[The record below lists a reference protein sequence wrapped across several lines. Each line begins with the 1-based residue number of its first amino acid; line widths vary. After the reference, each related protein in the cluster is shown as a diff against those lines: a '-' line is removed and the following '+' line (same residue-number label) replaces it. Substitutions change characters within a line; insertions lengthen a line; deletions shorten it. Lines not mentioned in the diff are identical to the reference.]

1 MKIELAVIG
10 KTSIGYLKQGIDEY
24 IKRLKHYV
32 PFEIKYID
40 DIKNTK
46 NISEDQQKRTEGAK
60 ILSLLDKSDFVVLL
74 DEHGK
79 EYTSM
84 QYSSYIQKRM
94 LSGAKKVVFV
104 IGGPYGFSQEV
115 YNRANDKISF
125 SKMTFNHE
133 MIRLIFT
140 EQLYRA
146 YTIINH
152 EPYHHENAL
161 TQICRFWFNRPT
173 ANRK

>member
-10 KTSIGYLKQGIDEY
+10 KTSIGYLKKGIDEY

-94 LSGAKKVVFV
+94 LSGVKKVVFV

-115 YNRANDKISF
+115 YDRANDKISF

-152 EPYHHENAL
+152 EPYHHE
-161 TQICRFWFNRPT
+161 
-173 ANRK
+173 

>member
-46 NISEDQQKRTEGAK
+46 NISEDQQKRTEGAE

-94 LSGAKKVVFV
+94 LSGVKKVVFV

-115 YNRANDKISF
+115 YDRANDKISF

-152 EPYHHENAL
+152 EPYHHE
-161 TQICRFWFNRPT
+161 
-173 ANRK
+173 

>member
-60 ILSLLDKSDFVVLL
+60 ILSLLEKSDFVVLL

-94 LSGAKKVVFV
+94 LSGVKKVVFV

-115 YNRANDKISF
+115 YDRANDKISF

-152 EPYHHENAL
+152 EPYHHE
-161 TQICRFWFNRPT
+161 
-173 ANRK
+173 

>member
-74 DEHGK
+74 DVHGK
-79 EYTSM
+79 EYTSI

-115 YNRANDKISF
+115 YDRANDKISF

-152 EPYHHENAL
+152 EPYHHE
-161 TQICRFWFNRPT
+161 
-173 ANRK
+173 

>member
-40 DIKNTK
+40 DIKNAK
-46 NISEDQQKRTEGAK
+46 NISEDQQKRTEGTK

-94 LSGAKKVVFV
+94 LSGTKKVVFV

-115 YNRANDKISF
+115 YDRANDKISF

-152 EPYHHENAL
+152 EPYHHE
-161 TQICRFWFNRPT
+161 
-173 ANRK
+173 

>member
-46 NISEDQQKRTEGAK
+46 NILKDQQKRTEGAK

-115 YNRANDKISF
+115 YDRANDKISF

-152 EPYHHENAL
+152 EPYHHE
-161 TQICRFWFNRPT
+161 
-173 ANRK
+173 

>member
-24 IKRLKHYV
+24 IKRLKHYS

-46 NISEDQQKRTEGAK
+46 NISEDQQKQTEGAK

-94 LSGAKKVVFV
+94 LSGVKKVVFV

-115 YNRANDKISF
+115 YDRANDKISF

-152 EPYHHENAL
+152 EPYHHE
-161 TQICRFWFNRPT
+161 
-173 ANRK
+173 

>member
-115 YNRANDKISF
+115 YDRANDKISF

-146 YTIINH
+146 YPIINP
-152 EPYHHENAL
+152 EPYHHE
-161 TQICRFWFNRPT
+161 
-173 ANRK
+173 

>member
-46 NISEDQQKRTEGAK
+46 NISEDQQKQTEGAK

-94 LSGAKKVVFV
+94 LSRVKKVVFV

-115 YNRANDKISF
+115 YDRANDKISF

-152 EPYHHENAL
+152 EPYHHE
-161 TQICRFWFNRPT
+161 
-173 ANRK
+173 

>member
-40 DIKNTK
+40 NIKNTK

-79 EYTSM
+79 EYTSI

-115 YNRANDKISF
+115 YDRANDKISF

-152 EPYHHENAL
+152 EPYHHE
-161 TQICRFWFNRPT
+161 
-173 ANRK
+173 

>member
-24 IKRLKHYV
+24 IKRLKHYA

-115 YNRANDKISF
+115 YDRANDKISF

-140 EQLYRA
+140 DQLYRA

-152 EPYHHENAL
+152 EPYHHE
-161 TQICRFWFNRPT
+161 
-173 ANRK
+173 

>member
-46 NISEDQQKRTEGAK
+46 NISKDQQKRTEGTK

-115 YNRANDKISF
+115 YDRANDKISF

-152 EPYHHENAL
+152 EPYHHE
-161 TQICRFWFNRPT
+161 
-173 ANRK
+173 

>member
-32 PFEIKYID
+32 SFEIKYID

-46 NISEDQQKRTEGAK
+46 NISEDQQKRTEGTK

-79 EYTSM
+79 EYTSI

-94 LSGAKKVVFV
+94 LSGSKKVVFV

-115 YNRANDKISF
+115 YDRANDKISF

-152 EPYHHENAL
+152 EPYHHE
-161 TQICRFWFNRPT
+161 
-173 ANRK
+173 

>member
-94 LSGAKKVVFV
+94 LSGDKKVVFV

-115 YNRANDKISF
+115 YDRANDKISF

-152 EPYHHENAL
+152 EPYHHE
-161 TQICRFWFNRPT
+161 
-173 ANRK
+173 

>member
-46 NISEDQQKRTEGAK
+46 NISENQQKRTEGTK

-104 IGGPYGFSQEV
+104 IGGPYGFSQEM
-115 YNRANDKISF
+115 YDRANDKISF

-152 EPYHHENAL
+152 EPYHHE
-161 TQICRFWFNRPT
+161 
-173 ANRK
+173 

>member
-60 ILSLLDKSDFVVLL
+60 SLSLLDKSDFVVLL

-115 YNRANDKISF
+115 YDRANDKISF

-152 EPYHHENAL
+152 EPYHHE
-161 TQICRFWFNRPT
+161 
-173 ANRK
+173 

>member
-60 ILSLLDKSDFVVLL
+60 ILLLLDKSDFVVLL

-79 EYTSM
+79 EYTSI

-94 LSGAKKVVFV
+94 LSGTKKVVFV

-115 YNRANDKISF
+115 YDRANDKISF

-152 EPYHHENAL
+152 EPYHHE
-161 TQICRFWFNRPT
+161 
-173 ANRK
+173 

>member
-40 DIKNTK
+40 DIKSTK

-115 YNRANDKISF
+115 YDRANDKISF

-152 EPYHHENAL
+152 EPYHHE
-161 TQICRFWFNRPT
+161 
-173 ANRK
+173 

>member
-94 LSGAKKVVFV
+94 LSGFKKVVFV

-115 YNRANDKISF
+115 YDRANDKISF

-152 EPYHHENAL
+152 EPYHHE
-161 TQICRFWFNRPT
+161 
-173 ANRK
+173 

>member
-24 IKRLKHYV
+24 IKRLKYYV

-46 NISEDQQKRTEGAK
+46 NISEDQQMRTEGAK

-115 YNRANDKISF
+115 YDRANDKISF

-152 EPYHHENAL
+152 EPYHHE
-161 TQICRFWFNRPT
+161 
-173 ANRK
+173 

>member
-40 DIKNTK
+40 DTKNTK
-46 NISEDQQKRTEGAK
+46 NISEDQQKQTEGAK
-60 ILSLLDKSDFVVLL
+60 ILLLLDKSDFVVLL

-94 LSGAKKVVFV
+94 LSGVKKVVFV

-115 YNRANDKISF
+115 YDRANDKISF

-152 EPYHHENAL
+152 EPYHHE
-161 TQICRFWFNRPT
+161 
-173 ANRK
+173 

>member
-79 EYTSM
+79 EYTSV

-115 YNRANDKISF
+115 YDRANDKISF

-133 MIRLIFT
+133 MIRLIFM

-152 EPYHHENAL
+152 EPYHHE
-161 TQICRFWFNRPT
+161 
-173 ANRK
+173 

>member
-60 ILSLLDKSDFVVLL
+60 ILSLLDKSDFVVIL

-79 EYTSM
+79 EYTSV

-104 IGGPYGFSQEV
+104 IGGAYGFSQEV
-115 YNRANDKISF
+115 YDRANDKISF

-152 EPYHHENAL
+152 EPYHHE
-161 TQICRFWFNRPT
+161 
-173 ANRK
+173 

>member
-115 YNRANDKISF
+115 YDRANDKISF

-146 YTIINH
+146 YTIINY
-152 EPYHHENAL
+152 EPYHHE
-161 TQICRFWFNRPT
+161 
-173 ANRK
+173 

>member
-60 ILSLLDKSDFVVLL
+60 ILSLLNKSDFVVLL

-94 LSGAKKVVFV
+94 LSGVKKVVFV

-115 YNRANDKISF
+115 YDRANDKISF

-152 EPYHHENAL
+152 EPYHHE
-161 TQICRFWFNRPT
+161 
-173 ANRK
+173 

>member
-1 MKIELAVIG
+1 MKIELLVVG
-10 KTSIGYLKQGIDEY
+10 KTSIGYFKQGIDEY
-24 IKRLKHYV
+24 LKRLKHYV
-32 PFEIKYID
+32 QFEIKYID

-46 NISEDQQKRTEGAK
+46 SISEQQQKQIEGQK
-60 ILSLLDKSDFVVLL
+60 ILAMLDKTDIVILL

-79 EYTSM
+79 EYTSVE
-84 QYSSYIQKRM
+84 YSNYIQKRM

-104 IGGPYGFSQEV
+104 IGGPYGFSNDV
-115 YNRANDKISF
+115 YARANDKISF

-146 YTIINH
+146 FTIINH
-152 EPYHHENAL
+152 EPYHHE
-161 TQICRFWFNRPT
+161 
-173 ANRK
+173 

>member
-94 LSGAKKVVFV
+94 LSGSKKVVFV

-115 YNRANDKISF
+115 YDRANDKISF

-146 YTIINH
+146 YTIINR
-152 EPYHHENAL
+152 EPYHHE
-161 TQICRFWFNRPT
+161 
-173 ANRK
+173 

>member
-1 MKIELAVIG
+1 MNTELAVIG
-10 KTSIGYLKQGIDEY
+10 TSSIGYLKQGIDEY

-115 YNRANDKISF
+115 YDRANDKISF

-152 EPYHHENAL
+152 EPYHHE
-161 TQICRFWFNRPT
+161 
-173 ANRK
+173 

>member
-32 PFEIKYID
+32 PFEIIYID

-46 NISEDQQKRTEGAK
+46 NISEDQQKRTEGTK

-115 YNRANDKISF
+115 YDRANDKISF

-152 EPYHHENAL
+152 EPYHHE
-161 TQICRFWFNRPT
+161 
-173 ANRK
+173 

>member
-10 KTSIGYLKQGIDEY
+10 KTSIGYLKQGIAEY

-94 LSGAKKVVFV
+94 LSGTKKVVFV

-115 YNRANDKISF
+115 YDRANDKISF

-152 EPYHHENAL
+152 EPYHHE
-161 TQICRFWFNRPT
+161 
-173 ANRK
+173 

>member
-84 QYSSYIQKRM
+84 QYSSYIKKRM

-115 YNRANDKISF
+115 YDRANDKISF

-152 EPYHHENAL
+152 EPYHHE
-161 TQICRFWFNRPT
+161 
-173 ANRK
+173 

>member
-24 IKRLKHYV
+24 FKRLKHYV

-115 YNRANDKISF
+115 YDRANDKISF

-152 EPYHHENAL
+152 EPYHHE
-161 TQICRFWFNRPT
+161 
-173 ANRK
+173 

>member
-94 LSGAKKVVFV
+94 LSGTKKVVFV

-115 YNRANDKISF
+115 YDRANDKISF

-152 EPYHHENAL
+152 EPYHHE
-161 TQICRFWFNRPT
+161 
-173 ANRK
+173 

>member
-10 KTSIGYLKQGIDEY
+10 KTSIDYLKQGIDEY

-115 YNRANDKISF
+115 YDRANDKISF

-152 EPYHHENAL
+152 EPYHHE
-161 TQICRFWFNRPT
+161 
-173 ANRK
+173 

>member
-24 IKRLKHYV
+24 INRLKHYV
-32 PFEIKYID
+32 SFEIKYID

-115 YNRANDKISF
+115 YDRANDKISF

-152 EPYHHENAL
+152 EPYHHE
-161 TQICRFWFNRPT
+161 
-173 ANRK
+173 

>member
-1 MKIELAVIG
+1 MKIELAVIR

-115 YNRANDKISF
+115 YDRANDKISF

-152 EPYHHENAL
+152 EPYHHE
-161 TQICRFWFNRPT
+161 
-173 ANRK
+173 

>member
-115 YNRANDKISF
+115 YDRANDKISF

-152 EPYHHENAL
+152 EPYHH
-161 TQICRFWFNRPT
+161 
-173 ANRK
+173 K

>member
-10 KTSIGYLKQGIDEY
+10 KTSIDYLKQGIDEY

-115 YNRANDKISF
+115 YDRANDKISY

-152 EPYHHENAL
+152 EPYHHE
-161 TQICRFWFNRPT
+161 
-173 ANRK
+173 